1 MFAIADLRPVILSHI
16 AFGVASI
23 GHCDTL
29 QGRKVHAHIKKKG
42 GFVLFCFNLGKD
54 MLLEPRQREPE
65 IVELE
70 LQVL

>member
-29 QGRKVHAHIKKKG
+29 QRRKVHAHIKKKKWFC
-42 GFVLFCFNLGKD
+42 FVLTWGRMCSWNLDSGSPKS
-54 MLLEPRQREPE
+54 
-65 IVELE
+65 
-70 LQVL
+70 